1 MVVEGPIVEAILA
14 ERFANEKTVVETLV
28 VENMVNKKMEVD
40 SLLAKLLGIG
50 DLYNKH
56 TQTVHCFSISVIA
69 ILILRHWA
77 EVAEKHFKEQKN
89 ISKKRKTMK
98 NKFNP
103 IKSVDFIKRK
113 DVKTLF

>member
-1 MVVEGPIVEAILA
+1 MVVEGPIVEGILA

-28 VENMVNKKMEVD
+28 VENMVNKKMEVH

-69 ILILRHWA
+69 ILILMHWT
-77 EVAEKHFKEQKN
+77 EVAEKHVKEKKN
-89 ISKKRKTMK
+89 ISKKRKIMK

-103 IKSVDFIKRK
+103 IKSVDFIKGK

>member
-69 ILILRHWA
+69 ILILRHWT
-77 EVAEKHFKEQKN
+77 EVAESMSKN
-89 ISKKRKTMK
+89 RKTYQ
-98 NKFNP
+98 
-103 IKSVDFIKRK
+103 RK
-113 DVKTLF
+113 EKQ